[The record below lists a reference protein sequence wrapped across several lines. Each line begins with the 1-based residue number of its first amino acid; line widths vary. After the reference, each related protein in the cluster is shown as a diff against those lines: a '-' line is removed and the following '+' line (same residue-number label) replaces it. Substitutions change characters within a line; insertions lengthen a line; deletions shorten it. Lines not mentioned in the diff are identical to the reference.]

1 MAYYTM
7 LWKDE
12 KSKISDLLDCIE
24 CRKIRLDE
32 FGRPDGFQIQK
43 KRQFGTLC
51 TKFEIEGSNLQV
63 VEHTHSIRAGTKY
76 CVTAIILQ
84 RLRSM
89 AKK

>member
-32 FGRPDGFQIQK
+32 FGRPDGFQF
-43 KRQFGTLC
+43 KRRGN
-51 TKFEIEGSNLQV
+51 SV
-63 VEHTHSIRAGTKY
+63 H
-76 CVTAIILQ
+76 CV
-84 RLRSM
+84 RSS
-89 AKK
+89 KLKVPIYR